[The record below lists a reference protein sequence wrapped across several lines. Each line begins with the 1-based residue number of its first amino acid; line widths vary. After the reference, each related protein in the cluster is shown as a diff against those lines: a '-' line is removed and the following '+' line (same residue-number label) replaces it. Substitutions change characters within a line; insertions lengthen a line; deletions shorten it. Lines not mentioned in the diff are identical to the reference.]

1 MALEMEYL
9 AAQHAGRTTVTDAE
23 LQAFQMNFV
32 QMALVFSF
40 TIVGV
45 LAIKTVISK
54 MVRALCDRKTRAG
67 DHDEP
72 SNLY

>member
-1 MALEMEYL
+1 MALELEHL
-9 AAQHAGRTTVTDAE
+9 ATQPDGRTTVTDAE

-45 LAIKTVISK
+45 LAIKTVIST
-54 MVRALCDRKTRAG
+54 MVRALCDRKARAE
-67 DHDEP
+67 DHEEP
-72 SNLY
+72 STPS

>member
-1 MALEMEYL
+1 
-9 AAQHAGRTTVTDAE
+9 VSDAE
-23 LQAFQMNFV
+23 LQSFQMNFL

-54 MVRALCDRKTRAG
+54 MVRALCDRKSRAG

-72 SNLY
+72 SDSY

>member
-1 MALEMEYL
+1 MVSD
-9 AAQHAGRTTVTDAE
+9 AQ

-32 QMALVFSF
+32 QMLLVFSF
-40 TIVGV
+40 TIVAI

-54 MVRALCDRKTRAG
+54 MVRALCDRKARAG

-72 SNLY
+72 STPS

>member
-1 MALEMEYL
+1 MI
-9 AAQHAGRTTVTDAE
+9 DAE
-23 LQAFQMNFV
+23 LQSFQMNFV

-45 LAIKTVISK
+45 LAIKTVISE
-54 MVRALCDRKTRAG
+54 MVRALCDRKSRAG

-72 SNLY
+72 SDPY

>member
-1 MALEMEYL
+1 MS
-9 AAQHAGRTTVTDAE
+9 DAE
-23 LQAFQMNFV
+23 LQAFQMNFA

-40 TIVGV
+40 TIVAI

-54 MVRALCDRKTRAG
+54 MVRALCYRKARAC

-72 SNLY
+72 STSS

>member
-1 MALEMEYL
+1 MEDL
-9 AAQHAGRTTVTDAE
+9 AAQPARRTTVSDAE

-40 TIVGV
+40 TIVAV

-54 MVRALCDRKTRAG
+54 MARALCDRKARAG
-67 DHDEP
+67 DHDE
-72 SNLY
+72 SSTQS

>member
-1 MALEMEYL
+1 M
-9 AAQHAGRTTVTDAE
+9 TDAE

-32 QMALVFSF
+32 QMVVGFLF
-40 TIVGV
+40 TIVGA

-54 MVRALCDRKTRAG
+54 MVRALCDRKARAG

-72 SNLY
+72 STPS

>member
-1 MALEMEYL
+1 MS
-9 AAQHAGRTTVTDAE
+9 DAE
-23 LQAFQMNFV
+23 LQSFQMNFV

-54 MVRALCDRKTRAG
+54 MVRALCDRKPRAG

-72 SNLY
+72 SKSY

>member
-1 MALEMEYL
+1 M
-9 AAQHAGRTTVTDAE
+9 TDAE

-40 TIVGV
+40 TIVEV

-54 MVRALCDRKTRAG
+54 MVRALCDRKARAG

-72 SNLY
+72 SNSY

>member
-1 MALEMEYL
+1 MS
-9 AAQHAGRTTVTDAE
+9 DSE

-40 TIVGV
+40 TIVAV

-54 MVRALCDRKTRAG
+54 MARALRDRKARAR
-67 DHDEP
+67 DHDE
-72 SNLY
+72 SSTRS

>member
-1 MALEMEYL
+1 MS
-9 AAQHAGRTTVTDAE
+9 DAE
-23 LQAFQMNFV
+23 LQAFQMNFL

-40 TIVGV
+40 TIVAV

-54 MVRALCDRKTRAG
+54 IVRALCDRKARAG

-72 SNLY
+72 STSS

>member
-1 MALEMEYL
+1 MTY
-9 AAQHAGRTTVTDAE
+9 AE

-40 TIVGV
+40 TIVAV
-45 LAIKTVISK
+45 LAFKMVISK
-54 MVRALCDRKTRAG
+54 MVRVLCDRKARAS

-72 SNLY
+72 STPS

>member
-1 MALEMEYL
+1 M
-9 AAQHAGRTTVTDAE
+9 TDAE
-23 LQAFQMNFV
+23 LQAFQLNFV

-54 MVRALCDRKTRAG
+54 MVRALCDRKARAG

-72 SNLY
+72 STPA

>member
-1 MALEMEYL
+1 MS
-9 AAQHAGRTTVTDAE
+9 DAE
-23 LQAFQMNFV
+23 LQAFQMNFL

-40 TIVGV
+40 TIVAV

-54 MVRALCDRKTRAG
+54 IVRALCDREARAG

-72 SNLY
+72 STSS